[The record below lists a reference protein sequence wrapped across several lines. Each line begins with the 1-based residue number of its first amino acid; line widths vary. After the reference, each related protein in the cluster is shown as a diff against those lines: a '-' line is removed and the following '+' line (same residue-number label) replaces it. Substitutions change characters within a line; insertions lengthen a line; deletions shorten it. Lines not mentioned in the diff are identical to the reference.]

1 MENTLSP
8 AQSQTAHKLIQFY
21 GGNAEKE
28 AAEQAETCARRGAME
43 DSQNWHWI
51 AKAISE
57 IQSRTGVANGATC
70 AAGLS

>member
-1 MENTLSP
+1 
-8 AQSQTAHKLIQFY
+8 
-21 GGNAEKE
+21 
-28 AAEQAETCARRGAME
+28 ME

-51 AKAISE
+51 AKAISQ